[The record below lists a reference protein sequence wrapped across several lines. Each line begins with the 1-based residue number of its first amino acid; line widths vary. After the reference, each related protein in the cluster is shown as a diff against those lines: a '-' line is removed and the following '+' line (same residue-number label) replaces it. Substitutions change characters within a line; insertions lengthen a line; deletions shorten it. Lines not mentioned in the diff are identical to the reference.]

1 MKENQTIMIT
11 EKIVDLKVLSKIIAG
26 EIQILVIKDIEIIR
40 IMTEEIFMRIGKIIM
55 LQETIVGETGVL
67 RATFFHSH
75 KTAIKL
81 SFSPNFKVA
90 C

>member
-1 MKENQTIMIT
+1 MATHFKGRHPEITIKNSGNYNKKLFNT
-11 EKIVDLKVLSKIIAG
+11 
-26 EIQILVIKDIEIIR
+26 
-40 IMTEEIFMRIGKIIM
+40 FC
-55 LQETIVGETGVL
+55 IVGETGVL